1 MSFIFDAHPLVL
13 QYLVPSL
20 LKLYVDIEFTG
31 RDNVFHEK
39 FQMRSVIGDIL
50 AYLWGRRAHRET
62 WIETAAKV
70 KGTGDRDSRVS
81 VLLRS
86 FRAYFFP
93 FCWDAGVGG
102 GTATGFLCLVNPIQH
117 SVAVKF
123 YPIDAQ
129 HFLCTCLASNLV

>member
-1 MSFIFDAHPLVL
+1 MYRRKVLHICLPDSAAHTPHRPRGGAWSGTRSMSFIFDAHPLVL

-70 KGTGDRDSRVS
+70 KGTGDRDLRVS
-81 VLLRS
+81 VPLRS
-86 FRAYFFP
+86 FRAHFF
-93 FCWDAGVGG
+93 
-102 GTATGFLCLVNPIQH
+102 
-117 SVAVKF
+117 SV
-123 YPIDAQ
+123 
-129 HFLCTCLASNLV
+129 LLGWWC